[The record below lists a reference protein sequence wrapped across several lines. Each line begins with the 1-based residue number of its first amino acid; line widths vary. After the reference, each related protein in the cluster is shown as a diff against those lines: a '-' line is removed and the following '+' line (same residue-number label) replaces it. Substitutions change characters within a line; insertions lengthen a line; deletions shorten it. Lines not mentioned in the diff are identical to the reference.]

1 MTRHLMVSIALAT
14 VLAGCATW
22 VDTGSEAP
30 SAAVPETL
38 SPLAGHWQGTVWE
51 TASVYYQG
59 SAGLDLTIGD
69 DGRWSGTVGR
79 AEAHGTAR
87 MRGGWL
93 VLSGVATQADG
104 HQDIIFY
111 ELTGDA
117 HRRWGEVASGFYG
130 RDGQGRV
137 EHAEVSLTKTP

>member
-1 MTRHLMVSIALAT
+1 MRRHLMISIALAT
-14 VLAGCATW
+14 ALAGCATW
-22 VDTGSEAP
+22 VDPGAEAP
-30 SAAVPETL
+30 SAAVREAL

-59 SAGLDLTIGD
+59 SAALDVTIGD
-69 DGRWSGTVGR
+69 DGRWSGTIGR

-87 MRGGWL
+87 MRGRWL
-93 VLSGVATQADG
+93 VLSGTATQPDG
-104 HQDIIFY
+104 HQDTIAY

-137 EHAEVSLTKTP
+137 EHAEVSLTRMP